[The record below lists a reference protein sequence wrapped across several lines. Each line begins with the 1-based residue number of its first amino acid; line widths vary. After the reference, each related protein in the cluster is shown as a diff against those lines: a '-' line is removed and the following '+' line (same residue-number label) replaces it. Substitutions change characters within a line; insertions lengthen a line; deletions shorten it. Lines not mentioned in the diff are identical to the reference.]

1 MMQVSVENATG
12 SLGERNK
19 KLLRGRFPAHTAKQA
34 ARITGADLRTA
45 RAWVEEGKAPSERHL
60 RAIVRELGQDAIK
73 VLFGPELETDEQ
85 KIMREIH
92 ELREEAS
99 RLEARIRKSSA
110 PSAHQMD
117 ELASAETCS
126 QWINHDRDR
135 RCAGGDRRKGGR
147 RASDR

>member
-1 MMQVSVENATG
+1 MQVSVENATG

-19 KLLRGRFPAHTAKQA
+19 RLLRGRFPAHTAKQA

-60 RAIVRELGQDAIK
+60 RAIVRELGEGAIAA
-73 VLFGPELETDEQ
+73 LFGPELEDHDEQ
-85 KIMREIH
+85 KIIRDIHAYQEEIAR
-92 ELREEAS
+92 LRS
-99 RLEARIRKSSA
+99 RLASGGA

-135 RCAGGDRRKGGR
+135 RGAGGDRRKGGR